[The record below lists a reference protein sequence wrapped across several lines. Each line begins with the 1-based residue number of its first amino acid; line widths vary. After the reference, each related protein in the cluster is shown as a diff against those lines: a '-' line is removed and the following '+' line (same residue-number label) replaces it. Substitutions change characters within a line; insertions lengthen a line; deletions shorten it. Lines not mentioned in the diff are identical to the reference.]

1 MAHEAQVRYSNLVD
15 LKLRK
20 TLVKKVGV
28 ICNNRYEGSPKAG
41 SVKVPVRDTEVVV
54 NDYDRAKGAK
64 QTSGDTTYLTV
75 NIDHDKAVN
84 EIIDGFD
91 AESVPGNLVA
101 DRLDSA
107 GYSLGL
113 QMDSD
118 GSVELTTAGT
128 AFGNTTALTEK
139 TIYANIVDPM
149 TVSETLAA
157 LKTKKGIVP
166 SADYTGTEKADDFI
180 FAIQTDAS
188 TQTKESDWI
197 VFAERVKE
205 HSGALNA
212 STEDVAYIR
221 AGTVTEKGETQRTFS
236 LNGNRCV
243 GDPAQDFLLSHKV
256 KFGSGTD
263 VVFPYI
269 YFSAKTGKGEKG
281 EAAFIVTADAS
292 GSASN
297 SAGFA
302 CDVKGVGVPAEFNYL
317 TVAAAG

>member
-1 MAHEAQVRYSNLVD
+1 
-15 LKLRK
+15 
-20 TLVKKVGV
+20 
-28 ICNNRYEGSPKAG
+28 
-41 SVKVPVRDTEVVV
+41 
-54 NDYDRAKGAK
+54 
-64 QTSGDTTYLTV
+64 
-75 NIDHDKAVN
+75 
-84 EIIDGFD
+84 
-91 AESVPGNLVA
+91 
-101 DRLDSA
+101 
-107 GYSLGL
+107 
-113 QMDSD
+113 
-118 GSVELTTAGT
+118 
-128 AFGNTTALTEK
+128 
-139 TIYANIVDPM
+139 M
-149 TVSETLAA
+149 TVTEAVTAS
-157 LKTKKGIVP
+157 GITP
-166 SADYTGTEKADDFI
+166 SADYKGTEKADDFI

-243 GDPAQDFLLSHKV
+243 GDPAQDFLLSHRI
-256 KFGSGTD
+256 KFGSGTE

-281 EAAFIVTADAS
+281 AAAFIVTADAS
-292 GSASN
+292 GSANN

-317 TVAAAG
+317 TPTQADTLPTKAAKV

>member
-1 MAHEAQVRYSNLVD
+1 MKISEALAQ
-15 LKLRK
+15 
-20 TLVKKVGV
+20 
-28 ICNNRYEGSPKAG
+28 IKA
-41 SVKVPVRDTEVVV
+41 
-54 NDYDRAKGAK
+54 
-64 QTSGDTTYLTV
+64 
-75 NIDHDKAVN
+75 
-84 EIIDGFD
+84 
-91 AESVPGNLVA
+91 
-101 DRLDSA
+101 
-107 GYSLGL
+107 
-113 QMDSD
+113 
-118 GSVELTTAGT
+118 
-128 AFGNTTALTEK
+128 
-139 TIYANIVDPM
+139 
-149 TVSETLAA
+149 
-157 LKTKKGIVP
+157 KKGIEP
-166 SADYTGTEKADDFI
+166 SADYIGVERADDFI
-180 FAIQTDAS
+180 FAMQTDSA
-188 TQTKESDWI
+188 TQTKVSDWT

-256 KFGSGTD
+256 KFGSGTE

-281 EAAFIVTADAS
+281 AAAFIVTSDAS

-302 CDVKGVGVPAEFNYL
+302 CDVKGVGVPAEFDYL

>member
-1 MAHEAQVRYSNLVD
+1 
-15 LKLRK
+15 
-20 TLVKKVGV
+20 
-28 ICNNRYEGSPKAG
+28 
-41 SVKVPVRDTEVVV
+41 
-54 NDYDRAKGAK
+54 
-64 QTSGDTTYLTV
+64 
-75 NIDHDKAVN
+75 
-84 EIIDGFD
+84 
-91 AESVPGNLVA
+91 
-101 DRLDSA
+101 
-107 GYSLGL
+107 
-113 QMDSD
+113 
-118 GSVELTTAGT
+118 
-128 AFGNTTALTEK
+128 
-139 TIYANIVDPM
+139 M

-243 GDPAQDFLLSHKV
+243 GDPAQDFLLSHRI
-256 KFGSGTD
+256 KFGSGTE

-269 YFSAKTGKGEKG
+269 YFSAKT
-281 EAAFIVTADAS
+281 FIVTADAS
-292 GSASN
+292 GSANN

-317 TVAAAG
+317 TPTQADTLPTKAAKV

>member
-1 MAHEAQVRYSNLVD
+1 
-15 LKLRK
+15 
-20 TLVKKVGV
+20 
-28 ICNNRYEGSPKAG
+28 
-41 SVKVPVRDTEVVV
+41 
-54 NDYDRAKGAK
+54 
-64 QTSGDTTYLTV
+64 
-75 NIDHDKAVN
+75 
-84 EIIDGFD
+84 
-91 AESVPGNLVA
+91 
-101 DRLDSA
+101 
-107 GYSLGL
+107 
-113 QMDSD
+113 
-118 GSVELTTAGT
+118 
-128 AFGNTTALTEK
+128 
-139 TIYANIVDPM
+139 M

-157 LKTKKGIVP
+157 LKTKKGIAP

-180 FAIQTDAS
+180 FAIQTDAVA
-188 TQTKESDWI
+188 QTKESDWV

-236 LNGNRCV
+236 LNGNRC
-243 GDPAQDFLLSHKV
+243 
-256 KFGSGTD
+256 TE

-302 CDVKGVGVPAEFNYL
+302 CDVKGVGVPAEFDYL

>member
-1 MAHEAQVRYSNLVD
+1 
-15 LKLRK
+15 
-20 TLVKKVGV
+20 
-28 ICNNRYEGSPKAG
+28 
-41 SVKVPVRDTEVVV
+41 
-54 NDYDRAKGAK
+54 
-64 QTSGDTTYLTV
+64 
-75 NIDHDKAVN
+75 
-84 EIIDGFD
+84 
-91 AESVPGNLVA
+91 
-101 DRLDSA
+101 
-107 GYSLGL
+107 
-113 QMDSD
+113 
-118 GSVELTTAGT
+118 
-128 AFGNTTALTEK
+128 
-139 TIYANIVDPM
+139 M
-149 TVSETLAA
+149 TVSETLTA

-188 TQTKESDWI
+188 TQTKESDWV

-221 AGTVTEKGETQRTFS
+221 AGTVTEKGRDPS
-236 LNGNRCV
+236 APSPLNGNRCV
-243 GDPAQDFLLSHKV
+243 GDPAQDFLLSHRI
-256 KFGSGTD
+256 KFGSGTE

-302 CDVKGVGVPAEFNYL
+302 CDVKGVGVPAEVQL
-317 TVAAAG
+317 PDPDSGRHAVHQAAKV

>member
-1 MAHEAQVRYSNLVD
+1 
-15 LKLRK
+15 
-20 TLVKKVGV
+20 
-28 ICNNRYEGSPKAG
+28 
-41 SVKVPVRDTEVVV
+41 
-54 NDYDRAKGAK
+54 
-64 QTSGDTTYLTV
+64 
-75 NIDHDKAVN
+75 
-84 EIIDGFD
+84 
-91 AESVPGNLVA
+91 
-101 DRLDSA
+101 
-107 GYSLGL
+107 
-113 QMDSD
+113 
-118 GSVELTTAGT
+118 
-128 AFGNTTALTEK
+128 
-139 TIYANIVDPM
+139 M

-302 CDVKGVGVPAEFNYL
+302 CDVKGVGVPAEFDYL

>member
-1 MAHEAQVRYSNLVD
+1 
-15 LKLRK
+15 
-20 TLVKKVGV
+20 
-28 ICNNRYEGSPKAG
+28 
-41 SVKVPVRDTEVVV
+41 
-54 NDYDRAKGAK
+54 
-64 QTSGDTTYLTV
+64 
-75 NIDHDKAVN
+75 
-84 EIIDGFD
+84 
-91 AESVPGNLVA
+91 
-101 DRLDSA
+101 
-107 GYSLGL
+107 
-113 QMDSD
+113 
-118 GSVELTTAGT
+118 
-128 AFGNTTALTEK
+128 
-139 TIYANIVDPM
+139 M

-180 FAIQTDAS
+180 FAIQTDAVA
-188 TQTKESDWI
+188 QTKESDWV

-256 KFGSGTD
+256 KFGSGTE

-281 EAAFIVTADAS
+281 AAAFIVTADAS
-292 GSASN
+292 GSANN

-317 TVAAAG
+317 TQTQADTLPTKAAKV